1 MRPFSFAKTSTLNDN
16 LQLGI
21 ITSLV
26 FTTDELGQPT
36 TSKSGLYN
44 VQLSH
49 TLRTLENVAAV
60 QDSYNYNS
68 NTGIIRLYDKDEPV
82 LVAKMADGRY
92 LIIGS
97 ALIADTNGDA
107 PLPRVGS
114 FGKPL
119 SPGEL
124 YIGGVSKKAPVERTS
139 YLHFDKVGN
148 IDMSSNDSYI
158 RFTNASGM
166 ISVRCARHEV
176 FTATGFESWG
186 PHGMVG
192 TMVPA
197 GVPKPG
203 KWRRLVRSI
212 SSNNHTPFVYTEAGA
227 LGLSA
232 FGAIA
237 DITYPLYMHN
247 INNAAVVR
255 GTMGGT
261 YSITAGMQPAGDSLL
276 KYSATTFAAVK
287 VLAPLEVELDPITL
301 STTVRGPLV
310 NIKGGLTGTEGLVN
324 INALTINTIATG
336 AINLTSTGAVAITG
350 NAVTINAPA
359 TILNGNVV
367 INGTLTVTGPMTTL
381 TGTLNAGYVNASN
394 LVRFY

>member
-1 MRPFSFAKTSTLNDN
+1 MHPFAFTKNN
-16 LQLGI
+16 LLRDSIQLGVI
-21 ITSLV
+21 SSLV
-26 FTTDELGQPT
+26 FTKDELGQPT
-36 TSKSGLYN
+36 TTKNGLYN
-44 VQLSH
+44 VRL
-49 TLRTLENVAAV
+49 TYTGRNLENVASV
-60 QDSYNYNS
+60 QDSYSYKS
-68 NTGIIRLYDKDEPV
+68 NTGIIRLYEKDEPV
-82 LVAKMADGRY
+82 LVMKLADARY
-92 LIIGS
+92 LIVGS
-97 ALIADTNGDA
+97 ALIADDSGNA

-114 FGKPL
+114 FGNPL

-124 YIGGVSKKAPVERTS
+124 YIGGVSKEAPIERSS
-139 YLHFDKVGN
+139 YMHFDKVGN
-148 IDMSSNDSYI
+148 INISSNDSYVKFI
-158 RFTNASGM
+158 NSSGM
-166 ISVRCARHEV
+166 ISVRCARHELYN
-176 FTATGFESWG
+176 ATGFESWG

-197 GVPKPG
+197 GIPKPG

-227 LGLSA
+227 LGISA
-232 FGAIA
+232 FGAMA

-310 NIKGGLTGTEGLVN
+310 NIKGGLTGTEGVVN

-350 NAVTINAPA
+350 NAVTINTP
-359 TILNGNVV
+359 TTVLNGNVV
-367 INGTLTVTGPMTTL
+367 INGTLTVNGITTMSQ
-381 TGTLNAGYVNASN
+381 LNAAYVNAPN
-394 LVRFY
+394 LVRTS